1 MEDGE
6 LVRETVE
13 LTAGGSDVAPA
24 QTGGKLGILPGLTPF
39 LLRADQAAALCGTS
53 TRTWRGWDAAGKI
66 PRPVR
71 IGRKTFWRPKEL
83 RAWVDAGC
91 PDREIWES
99 LQ

>member
-1 MEDGE
+1 MEDVG
-6 LVRETVE
+6 LARETAKSN
-13 LTAGGSDVAPA
+13 AGGQDVAPA
-24 QTGGKLGILPGLTPF
+24 QPGGKLGAMPGLTPF

-71 IGRKTFWRPKEL
+71 IGRKTFWRPEEL
-83 RAWVDAGC
+83 RAWAAAGC